1 MGKRPYP
8 YSPLKIRRANER
20 LTMTSG
26 MKTIYKNQM
35 EVVENS
41 EFFDKELGYV
51 LYILNGLCWK
61 EKFRSIYVVYQIL
74 RDKASKI
81 NFRMMHCLRHCF
93 GSTHTVKAL
102 LFQHCKDCCGMGQS
116 V

>member
-1 MGKRPYP
+1 
-8 YSPLKIRRANER
+8 
-20 LTMTSG
+20 MTSG

-35 EVVENS
+35 EVVENA

-61 EKFRSIYVVYQIL
+61 EKSKSIQIL
-74 RDKASKI
+74 YHRLRNKAGI
-81 NFRMMHCLRHCF
+81 TNFRMMHCLRHYF
-93 GSTHTVKAL
+93 GLTHIVKEL
-102 LFQHCKDCCGMGQS
+102 LFHHFKDSCGMGQS